1 MAGQF
6 FFKLS
11 KCSFAQT
18 LMEYLGHMVSKS
30 GVEPLQE
37 KVQAVQQW
45 PTPCSVKAVRGFLGL
60 SGFYRRFIKEYVTI
74 AVPLTQLL
82 AKDQFTWTAVAH
94 NAFKQLK
101 NAISNAPVLRFPDFA
116 LSFVVEIDASRVGM
130 GAVLSQQGHL
140 IAFLANLFAPSFCA
154 HPPMFG
160 SLRP

>member
-1 MAGQF
+1 MNSVFQPYLRKFIIVFFDDILIYNKTYEEHLCHLEQTFQTLMAGQF
-6 FFKLS
+6 FLKLS

-82 AKDQFTWTAVAH
+82 AKD
-94 NAFKQLK
+94 
-101 NAISNAPVLRFPDFA
+101 
-116 LSFVVEIDASRVGM
+116 
-130 GAVLSQQGHL
+130 
-140 IAFLANLFAPSFCA
+140 
-154 HPPMFG
+154 
-160 SLRP
+160 